1 MILVAGGDSFVWGLE
16 LADCAH
22 SGPNGY
28 SQKTFPALL
37 AQGMDYHCV
46 AYPGNANSA
55 ISRSVMTACEI
66 LKDVA
71 VLVNWTFPQRYDFRF
86 NYDTLKETSPWYSIH
101 SHYPT
106 DEPLDNISNSDLV
119 KDFARTFYKHVGNNE
134 YYELY
139 STLKEILFLQLYL
152 KSKNIPYLFT
162 TADNSYYDHENYLR
176 SKDTELE
183 SLYNQVTWNNWYFF
197 EKGTE
202 ANETLAP
209 RGFYQWAVE
218 NKYKVGIG
226 GHPLEQAHSDAAALI
241 KEKFDELVT
250 KYI

>member
-37 AQGMDYHCV
+37 SQGMDYHCV

-55 ISRSVMTACEI
+55 ISRAVMTACET
-66 LKDVA
+66 LKEVT

-86 NYDTLKETSPWYSIH
+86 NYDTLKATSPWYSIH

-106 DEPLDNISNSDLV
+106 DEPFDKISNPDLV
-119 KDFARTFYKHVGNNE
+119 KDFAKMFYKHVGNNE

-139 STLKEILFLQLYL
+139 LTLKEILFLQFYL

-162 TADNSYYDHENYLR
+162 TADNSYYDHENYRR

-183 SLYNQVTWNNWYFF
+183 SLYNQIAWNDWYFF
-197 EKGTE
+197 EEGKA
-202 ANETLAP
+202 ANETLVP
-209 RGFYQWAVE
+209 RGFYQWALE
-218 NKYKVGIG
+218 NKYTVGPG
-226 GHPLEQAHSDAAALI
+226 GHPLEQAHSDAAELI
-241 KEKFDELVT
+241 KEKFNELVT
-250 KYI
+250 KSI